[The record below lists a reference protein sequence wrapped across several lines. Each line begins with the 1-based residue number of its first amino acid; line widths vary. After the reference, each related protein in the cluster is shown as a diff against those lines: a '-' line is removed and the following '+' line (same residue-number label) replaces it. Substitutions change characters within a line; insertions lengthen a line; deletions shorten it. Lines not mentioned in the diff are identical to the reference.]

1 VFAAPLVLIT
11 GFNYFNYSGN
21 QWASV
26 ESLFSFTAY
35 HSDPDTTAS
44 PNTIVHREDE
54 RTALPERE
62 KLRHLKY
69 SFIKEF
75 WEQTRKV

>member
-1 VFAAPLVLIT
+1 VFASLLVLIT
-11 GFNYFNYSGN
+11 GLNYFNYPGN

-26 ESLFSFTAY
+26 RPLFYITAY

-44 PNTIVHREDE
+44 PNTIEHKKNEHAV
-54 RTALPERE
+54 LPEWE
-62 KLRHLKY
+62 TLRHLKY
-69 SFIKEF
+69 SFIKEL

>member
-1 VFAAPLVLIT
+1 VFAAPLVPIS
-11 GFNYFNYSGN
+11 GFTYFNYSGN

-26 ESLFSFTAY
+26 EPPFYFTAY
-35 HSDPDTTAS
+35 HSNPDTTAS
-44 PNTIVHREDE
+44 PNTIEHKENE
-54 RTALPERE
+54 HAALPEWE
-62 KLRHLKY
+62 KLCHLKY